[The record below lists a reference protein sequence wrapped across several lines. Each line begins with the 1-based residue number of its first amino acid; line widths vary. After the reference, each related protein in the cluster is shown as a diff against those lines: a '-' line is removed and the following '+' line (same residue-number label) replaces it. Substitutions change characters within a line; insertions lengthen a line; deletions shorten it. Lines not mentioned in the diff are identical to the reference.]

1 MSVFLT
7 SAYPYDAQNNFGPQ
21 WLLEHA
27 DDAGRALC
35 TDDPEAAQCIL
46 FVENHPPADPYFLAV
61 RRHELF
67 RKYPDKCVLYHD
79 ADRSVTA
86 MRTISPS
93 IERWQY
99 DPRHKRT
106 AHYIA
111 RLCENDGVNAVS
123 TVDHGA
129 GRHLYSFQGA
139 ASTHPVRAAL
149 LAMPHPDD
157 THLEDTSG
165 RHAWLMS
172 PQDKCDYERR
182 YVAVTLA
189 SDFVLCPRGIGPATY
204 RQFEVMQLG
213 RAPVIISD
221 DWVEIPGPDWNRC
234 SIRIREADI
243 ARIPVVL
250 RERRHEAAAIGRA
263 AKAAWENHF
272 SPSASLATVARSALE
287 LADTQY
293 SLLNAAADLA
303 QFRDPWHARNLVR
316 YARNYLRAHRQARR

>member
-7 SAYPYDAQNNFGPQ
+7 SAYPYDTQNNFGPQ

-35 TDDPEAAQCIL
+35 TDDPEAARCIL

-129 GRHLYSFQGA
+129 DRHLYSFQGA
-139 ASTHPVRAAL
+139 ASTHLDHSLGNRAGHAL
-149 LAMPHPDD
+149 C
-157 THLEDTSG
+157 G
-165 RHAWLMS
+165 
-172 PQDKCDYERR
+172 
-182 YVAVTLA
+182 
-189 SDFVLCPRGIGPATY
+189 
-204 RQFEVMQLG
+204 
-213 RAPVIISD
+213 
-221 DWVEIPGPDWNRC
+221 
-234 SIRIREADI
+234 
-243 ARIPVVL
+243 
-250 RERRHEAAAIGRA
+250 
-263 AKAAWENHF
+263 
-272 SPSASLATVARSALE
+272 
-287 LADTQY
+287 
-293 SLLNAAADLA
+293 
-303 QFRDPWHARNLVR
+303 R
-316 YARNYLRAHRQARR
+316 YA